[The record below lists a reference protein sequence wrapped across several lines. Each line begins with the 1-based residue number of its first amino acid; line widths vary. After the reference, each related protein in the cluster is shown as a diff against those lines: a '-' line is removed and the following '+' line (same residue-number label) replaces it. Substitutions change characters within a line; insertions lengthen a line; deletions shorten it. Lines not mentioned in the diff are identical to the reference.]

1 VLSGSYTATR
11 TELSVHAELAEVKSG
26 QVIWSKRLKGH
37 LASVLVGHDTLIDRI
52 VSGAGAA
59 MMAREVQRAQSQAL
73 PTLESYTL
81 LIGAIAL
88 MHRLSATDFDRARQ
102 MLEALIERAPRQ
114 ATPLA
119 WLANWH
125 VLRVQQGWSED
136 PVADRRLA
144 LDRTRHALD
153 IDARCVLALVIDG
166 FVHTNLLKRLDI
178 GQQQYDLALSI
189 NPNDSLACLLKGTL
203 HAFKG
208 EGDIAVKSTQKALR
222 LSPLDPMRYFYDSLA
237 ATAAMS
243 AGQFERAIE
252 LARRSLRLNRTHTST
267 YRAMAIAQARLGRI
281 DDARR
286 TVAELLRLEPT
297 LTVTRWLERSPTSG
311 YETGRVWADALR
323 RAGLPE

>member
-1 VLSGSYTATR
+1 
-11 TELSVHAELAEVKSG
+11 
-26 QVIWSKRLKGH
+26 
-37 LASVLVGHDTLIDRI
+37 
-52 VSGAGAA
+52 
-59 MMAREVQRAQSQAL
+59 
-73 PTLESYTL
+73 
-81 LIGAIAL
+81 
-88 MHRLSATDFDRARQ
+88 